1 MLLKRIFLRCLSLVV
16 ALQFSILV
24 FQTTP
29 TALAATSIVPSAG
42 AMSKIV
48 TTEHQNLSATRC
60 QQIKKAFPSHAKDKN
75 ICVVTITH
83 TIIGPTSLVSRLDSK
98 TMRLRPNMANY
109 SCTSGGSYAS
119 AYDDL
124 SYSYMWTEELYTR
137 FHYYSAGCT
146 PTLVANNGYPTYAI
160 VGLTELTQ
168 STGSYTEGTLVTAF
182 ENITSKNGVFGY
194 GAEFSSCQSRGLDG
208 YGAWPYRSNLYAQ
221 DC

>member
-1 MLLKRIFLRCLSLVV
+1 MLKRIFIRCLSLIVV
-16 ALQFSILV
+16 LQFSVLA
-24 FQTTP
+24 FQATP
-29 TALAATSIVPSAG
+29 TALAATSNVPSAG

-83 TIIGPTSLVSRLDSK
+83 TITGPTSLLSRLDSK
-98 TMRLRPNMANY
+98 TMRMRPNMANG

-124 SYSYMWTEELYTR
+124 TYGVMWTEELYTR

-146 PTLVANNGYPTYAI
+146 PTLVVNNGYPTYAI
-160 VGLTELTQ
+160 VGISELNQ
-168 STGSYTEGTLVTAF
+168 STSSYTQGTLVTAV

-194 GAEFSSCQSRGLDG
+194 GVEFSSCQSRGLDG
-208 YGAWPYRSNLYAQ
+208 YAAWPYYSNLYAQ